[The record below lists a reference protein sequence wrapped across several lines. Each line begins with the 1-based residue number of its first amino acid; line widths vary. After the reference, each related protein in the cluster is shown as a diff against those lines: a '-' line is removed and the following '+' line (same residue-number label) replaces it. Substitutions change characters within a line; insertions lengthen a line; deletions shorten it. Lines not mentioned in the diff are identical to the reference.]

1 MAEGASPAKSGGWS
15 DERSAAGGR
24 NPWLIVGI
32 VSLATFME
40 VLDSSIANVSLRNIA
55 GSLSASYDQATWVL
69 TSYLI
74 ANAIIIPISG
84 WLSDVIGRKR
94 YYMIS
99 VAMFTLSSLACGLA
113 PNLTTLILARIIQ
126 GIGGGGLAPSEQS
139 ILADTFPPEKRGQA
153 FAAYAIVVVV
163 GPVLGPTLGGYIT
176 DNSSWHWIFL
186 INVPIGIAALL
197 LVQTFVHEPEILEK
211 ERAEKLKGG
220 LKVDYIGFAFVA
232 LGLGC
237 LEYTL
242 DRGERDDWFA
252 SPTITITAI
261 TCALSLI
268 GLVVWELNHKD
279 PIVNLKLLKNRN
291 FSITI
296 FVMATTGLILFGST
310 ALIPQLLQE
319 VLGYTAT
326 DAGMALTAGGVA
338 TIVVMPIV
346 GMLTGRFDTRFF
358 LVPALIVSA
367 AALWHLST
375 LNAEISFWDAAVA
388 RLFQAIALPFLFVP
402 INTAAYIGLK
412 PDQTNQA
419 SALLNVSRNIGGT
432 IGISWAQTLLANQ
445 QQFHQSRLVEQLSP
459 LNPDFNNAVIQLGAA
474 AGGGDPQMV
483 GNGIL
488 YQQVVEQASML
499 AFLDVFRALAIFVA
513 VIVPFA
519 LFLKGGKPPAGA
531 GH

>member
-1 MAEGASPAKSGGWS
+1 VAPGWT

-24 NPWLIVGI
+24 NPWLIVGV

-40 VLDSSIANVSLRNIA
+40 VLDTSIANVSLRNIA
-55 GSLSASYDQATWVL
+55 GGLSASYDQATWVL

-74 ANAIIIPISG
+74 SNAIVIPISG
-84 WLSDVIGRKR
+84 WLADVIGRKR

-99 VAMFTLSSLACGLA
+99 VGLFAASSLLCGLA
-113 PNLTTLILARIIQ
+113 PNLTILIIARILQ

-176 DNSSWHWIFL
+176 DNASWHWIFL
-186 INVPIGIAALL
+186 INVPIGIISLL
-197 LVQTFVHEPEILEK
+197 LVHAFVHEPEVLKK
-211 ERAEKLKGG
+211 ERKERLKGG
-220 LKVDYIGFAFVA
+220 LRVDYIGFALVA
-232 LGLGC
+232 IGLGC

-242 DRGERDDWFA
+242 DRGEREDWLS
-252 SPTITITAI
+252 SPVIATTAAL
-261 TCALSLI
+261 CVLSLV
-268 GLVVWELNHKD
+268 GLVVWELNRKD
-279 PIVNLKLLKNRN
+279 PIVNLRLMGNRN
-291 FSITI
+291 FAITI
-296 FVMATTGLILFGST
+296 FVMGTTGLILFGST
-310 ALIPQLLQE
+310 QLIPQMLQE

-326 DAGMALTAGGVA
+326 DAGLALTAGGIA
-338 TIVVMPIV
+338 TVVVMPIV
-346 GMLTGRFDTRFF
+346 GALTGKFDTRFF
-358 LVPALIVSA
+358 LVPALMVSA

-375 LNAEISFWDAAVA
+375 LNGEISFWDAAVA
-388 RLFQAIALPFLFVP
+388 RLFQAVALPFLFVP

-412 PDQTNQA
+412 PSQTNQA
-419 SALLNVSRNIGGT
+419 SALLNVSRNIGGS

-445 QQFHQSRLVEQLSP
+445 QQFHQARLVEQVSP
-459 LNPDFNNAVIQLGAA
+459 LDPDYNSTLGQLGSV
-474 AGGGDPQMV
+474 GGGDPMA
-483 GNGIL
+483 GLGIL
-488 YQQVVEQASML
+488 YQQLTEQASML

-513 VIVPFA
+513 IITPIA